1 MTNQTIDLQA
11 SMFLFD
17 LGNSAKE
24 HWFKAEETWE
34 VSLATDDEKLAME
47 KKYFPTVSIKVLPE
61 QLAELYGLIKRRST
75 IVHSDVENTLNT
87 DTIIKNHLQYLIAFN
102 PNRQRS

>member
-1 MTNQTIDLQA
+1 MAAQTVDLQA

-24 HWFKAEETWE
+24 HWFKTEETWE

-61 QLAELYGLIKRRST
+61 QLVELYGLVKKRST